1 MPGCGSLA
9 ERAVDAAG
17 NTAVGADM
25 AGVLSAMFGVRGG
38 PEELGASADSGLD
51 TCKPYHAQEEAFPMK
66 CVSLT
71 LAAHAW
77 GRDSGQDKGVK
88 ALVTSCTSLL

>member
-17 NTAVGADM
+17 NTAVGADI
-25 AGVLSAMFGVRGG
+25 AGVLSAMFGVGGG

-51 TCKPYHAQEEAFPMK
+51 TCKP
-66 CVSLT
+66 C
-71 LAAHAW
+71 LALHAW
-77 GRDSGQDKGVK
+77 G
-88 ALVTSCTSLL
+88 